1 VGKKNVS
8 SQRHLATFSFNF
20 FKQKT
25 KNNNPNKKMRWKTQ
39 QVVDD
44 FSSSISFHSFSV
56 SFWVGP

>member
-25 KNNNPNKKMRWKTQ
+25 KQ
-39 QVVDD
+39 QPKQKNALENAA
-44 FSSSISFHSFSV
+44 
-56 SFWVGP
+56 GG